1 MNILVI
7 NGNTSLAITDR
18 VAATARAFAS
28 PGTQILAV
36 TAETGPRVIATR
48 TENLLGAHAVL
59 TLAARHYG
67 TCDAAVIAVATDTGL
82 RAVREALPIPVVGMT
97 EAALLAACALGDGIG
112 FLAIGRR
119 GSAMYRETIA
129 SHGMTAR
136 VTAFQAIDLPPEG
149 IANPSAMAAPILG
162 GIEALA
168 QQGADT
174 AIVAGAA
181 FAGLGSELRDR
192 TPIPIVDGVGA
203 AVRLVE
209 ALVGLG
215 AGRAKCGGYAPLP
228 QREVIG
234 VDPAITGLFGG
245 R

>member
-7 NGNTSLAITDR
+7 NGNTTQAITDR

-28 PGTQILAV
+28 PGTNVRAV

-59 TLAARHYG
+59 TLAARHHVD
-67 TCDAAVIAVATDTGL
+67 CQAAVIAVSTDTGL

-97 EAALLAACALGDGIG
+97 EAALLLACALGDGIG

-119 GSAMYRETIA
+119 SSAMYRETIA

-136 VTAFQAIDLPPEG
+136 VTAFRAIDLPPEG
-149 IANPSAMAAPILG
+149 IANPTSMATPILG
-162 GIEALA
+162 GIVALA
-168 QQGADT
+168 KQGADT
-174 AIVAGAA
+174 AIIAGAA
-181 FAGLGSELRDR
+181 FAGLGSELRAR

-203 AVRLVE
+203 AVRLAE
-209 ALVGLG
+209 ALAGLA
-215 AGRAKCGGYAPLP
+215 AGRATRGGYAPLP

-234 VDPAITGLFGG
+234 VDPAINRLFGG
-245 R
+245 A

>member
-7 NGNTSLAITDR
+7 NGNTTQAITDR

-28 PGTQILAV
+28 SGTKILAV

-59 TLAARHYG
+59 TLAARYHAN
-67 TCDAAVIAVATDTGL
+67 CDAAVIAVSTDTGL

-97 EAALLAACALGDGIG
+97 EAALLLACALGDGIG

-119 GSAMYRETIA
+119 SSVMYRETIA

-136 VTAFQAIDLPPEG
+136 VTAFEAIDAPPEG
-149 IANPSAMAAPILG
+149 FANPSGMATPILG

-168 QQGADT
+168 KQGADT
-174 AIVAGAA
+174 AIIAGAA
-181 FAGLGSELRDR
+181 FAGIGSELRDR

-203 AVRLVE
+203 AVRLAE

-215 AGRAKCGGYAPLP
+215 VGRATSGGYTPLP
-228 QREVIG
+228 RREIIG
-234 VDPAITGLFGG
+234 VDPAINNLFGAP
-245 R
+245 